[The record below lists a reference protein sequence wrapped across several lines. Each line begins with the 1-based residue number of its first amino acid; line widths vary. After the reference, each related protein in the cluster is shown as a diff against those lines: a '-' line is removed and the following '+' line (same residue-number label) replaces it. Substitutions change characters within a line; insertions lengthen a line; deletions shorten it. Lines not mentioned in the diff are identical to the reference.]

1 MTAFFILSM
10 ILLSVFLLGLLGWY
24 FFFSSDFVKP
34 RMLAF
39 LPLLPCYH
47 AIFGVLAGVF
57 KPPSF
62 PEAFAALLS
71 AIYVLISFSTMSMKP
86 RFELFPGENLP
97 DLSLFSSDL
106 LEVCDRISQS

>member
-1 MTAFFILSM
+1 M
-10 ILLSVFLLGLLGWY
+10 ILLSVYLFGLLPWY

-39 LPLLPCYH
+39 LPLLSCYH
-47 AIFGVLAGVF
+47 AIYGVLAGVF

-71 AIYVLISFSTMSMKP
+71 AIYVLTFYPIMSMKP
-86 RFELFPGENLP
+86 RFELFPGEFLP
-97 DLSLFSSDL
+97 ALSLARADL
-106 LEVCDRISQS
+106 LEACDRSSQS